1 MSYNNAMTVLYRVFT
16 FGALALIALAVLES
30 VANTFGYSLV
40 RESYRPGRLIEFAA
54 MSAVLASALLLRQ
67 IREELRKKPSA

>member
-1 MSYNNAMTVLYRVFT
+1 MNYNSVMSVLYRVFT

-30 VANTFGYSLV
+30 LANGFGYSLV
-40 RESYRPGRLIEFAA
+40 HESYRPGRLIEFAA